1 MDKGR
6 LLGLMVTKNR
16 HLDKWKDA
24 IVMSRENNLSKTKNS
39 QKFTKQFI
47 GLKIVKIIEIAFF
60 RILNGL
66 FGQGDDLV
74 KRMKL
79 EEQRI
84 AEEKKLSELIS
95 KLPSGIL
102 VSFDGTD
109 HYKLT
114 DDVYE
119 QVCKATK
126 LIPQRA
132 IMGANFLN
140 FRAHELYTINGNQID
155 ETFVKWDQE
164 KNKCFAGFTVSGNN
178 VGVDESITI
187 SGEALSFLS
196 TGIDTRVYFI
206 KNF

>member
-1 MDKGR
+1 MSKENY
-6 LLGLMVTKNR
+6 LNR
-16 HLDKWKDA
+16 IKDLPET
-24 IVMSRENNLSKTKNS
+24 V
-39 QKFTKQFI
+39 KQFG
-47 GLKIVKIIEIAFF
+47 GLVIIVLVIFF
-60 RILNGL
+60 SFSILNIM
-66 FGQGDDLV
+66 FGGGDELV
-74 KRMKL
+74 RKMKL
-79 EEQRI
+79 EEERI
-84 AEEKKLSELIS
+84 AEEKKLSQLIS

-102 VSFDGTD
+102 VTFDGTD

-114 DDVYE
+114 DEVYE

-140 FRAHELYTINGNQID
+140 FRAHEIYTINWNKID

-164 KNKCFAGFTVSGNN
+164 KNKCYAGFTVSGDN
-178 VGVDESITI
+178 VGVNESVSV

-196 TGIDTRVYFI
+196 TGIDTRVYYI

>member
-1 MDKGR
+1 
-6 LLGLMVTKNR
+6 
-16 HLDKWKDA
+16 
-24 IVMSRENNLSKTKNS
+24 MSKENYLKKFKELPETIREL
-39 QKFTKQFI
+39 I
-47 GLKIVKIIEIAFF
+47 GLVVITLIIILSFA
-60 RILNGL
+60 ILNNM
-66 FGQGDDLV
+66 FGEGDELV
-74 KRMKL
+74 KKMKL
-79 EEQRI
+79 EEERI
-84 AEEKKLSELIS
+84 AQEKKLSELIS

-102 VSFDGTD
+102 VTFDGTD
-109 HYKLT
+109 HYRLT
-114 DDVYE
+114 DEVYE

-140 FRAHELYTINGNQID
+140 FRAHEIYTINGNKID
-155 ETFVKWDQE
+155 DTFVKWDKE

-178 VGVDESITI
+178 VGVNESITV

>member
-1 MDKGR
+1 
-6 LLGLMVTKNR
+6 LE
-16 HLDKWKDA
+16 KWKVA
-24 IVMSRENNLSKTKNS
+24 KLMSKENYLNKIKQLPDHV
-39 QKFTKQFI
+39 KQFS
-47 GLKIVKIIEIAFF
+47 GLAILVVVVLLSFF
-60 RILNGL
+60 VLNIM
-66 FGQGDDLV
+66 FGEGDELV
-74 KRMKL
+74 KKMKI
-79 EEQRI
+79 EEERI
-84 AEEKKLSELIS
+84 AQEKKLSELIS

-102 VSFDGTD
+102 VTFDGSN

-114 DDVYE
+114 NEVYE

-140 FRAHELYTINGNQID
+140 FRAHEIYTINGNKID
-155 ETFVKWDQE
+155 ETFVEWDKE
-164 KNKCFAGFTVSGNN
+164 KNKCFAGFTVSGDN
-178 VGVDESITI
+178 VGVNESVTV

>member
-1 MDKGR
+1 MSKENY
-6 LLGLMVTKNR
+6 LNKI
-16 HLDKWKDA
+16 KDLPET
-24 IVMSRENNLSKTKNS
+24 V
-39 QKFTKQFI
+39 KQFG
-47 GLKIVKIIEIAFF
+47 GLVLIVFVIFF
-60 RILNGL
+60 SFSVLNIM
-66 FGQGDDLV
+66 FGGGDELV
-74 KRMKL
+74 RKMKL
-79 EEQRI
+79 EEERI
-84 AEEKKLSELIS
+84 AEEKKLSQLIS

-102 VSFDGTD
+102 VTFDGTD

-114 DDVYE
+114 DEVYE

-140 FRAHELYTINGNQID
+140 FRAHEIYTINGNKID
-155 ETFVKWDQE
+155 ETFVKWDEE
-164 KNKCFAGFTVSGNN
+164 KNKCFAGFTVSGDN
-178 VGVDESITI
+178 VGVNESITV

>member
-1 MDKGR
+1 MSKE
-6 LLGLMVTKNR
+6 NY
-16 HLDKWKDA
+16 LDRIK
-24 IVMSRENNLSKTKNS
+24 ELPE
-39 QKFTKQFI
+39 FTKQFG
-47 GLKIVKIIEIAFF
+47 GLVIILLIIISSFF
-60 RILNGL
+60 ALNIM
-66 FGQGDDLV
+66 FGEGDELV
-74 KRMKL
+74 KKMKI
-79 EEQRI
+79 EEERI
-84 AEEKKLSELIS
+84 AQEKKLDELIS

-102 VSFDGTD
+102 VTFDGTD

-114 DDVYE
+114 NEVYE

-140 FRAHELYTINGNQID
+140 FRAHEIYTINGNKID
-155 ETFVKWDQE
+155 ETFVKWDE
-164 KNKCFAGFTVSGNN
+164 KKNKCFAGFTVSGNN
-178 VGVDESITI
+178 VGVDEAITV